1 MGLTFGDVGCRQT
14 STTAHW
20 VSCSSTFRK
29 GSPAW
34 SGTHSARRLAL
45 LTRPARSRCASSRW
59 AIGLVAFTMPFLK
72 LILPVRCRSRRSPS
86 FLAPF
91 QCMRRV
97 HTATSQTITSGL
109 FSVDFVLQMCRYVY
123 LPWNSLRNDFTNQRN
138 GNKNLWF
145 PRPISHQAIFQIA
158 NHWYGVYIT
167 NLSQCR
173 LHIAKCLGCISEARI
188 WRNVATVTS
197 ISHNFFSLCSE
208 TWIHL

>member
-1 MGLTFGDVGCRQT
+1 MGLTFGDVGCRQA

-45 LTRPARSRCASSRW
+45 LTSPARSRCASSRW

-72 LILPVRCRSRRSPS
+72 LILPVRCRSRRRPS

-123 LPWNSLRNDFTNQRN
+123 LRNDFTNQRN
-138 GNKNLWF
+138 GNKHLLF
-145 PRPISHQAIFQIA
+145 PIPISHKAIFQIA
-158 NHWYGVYIT
+158 NHWNGLYIT

-173 LHIAKCLGCISEARI
+173 HIAKCLGCIPETRF
-188 WRNVATVTS
+188 WQNVATVTR
-197 ISHNFFSLCSE
+197 ISHNFFSLSSE

>member
-1 MGLTFGDVGCRQT
+1 MGLTFGDVGCRQA

-45 LTRPARSRCASSRW
+45 LTSPARSRCASSRW

-72 LILPVRCRSRRSPS
+72 LILPVRCRSRRRPS

-123 LPWNSLRNDFTNQRN
+123 LRKRIREMATSIFYFRYPFHIKRYFRLRTIGMDCTLQICRNVDTLQNAWDASLRQDFD
-138 GNKNLWF
+138 KM
-145 PRPISHQAIFQIA
+145 
-158 NHWYGVYIT
+158 
-167 NLSQCR
+167 
-173 LHIAKCLGCISEARI
+173 
-188 WRNVATVTS
+188 
-197 ISHNFFSLCSE
+197 
-208 TWIHL
+208 